1 MISTC
6 PQQKLEDWSL
16 IETVS
21 AVQSRVQHPMG
32 ISSRSSSQIAAP
44 ELSVALKP
52 QNQGVLRKGR
62 RGSSN
67 ARQARRDRESTCHF
81 PLHSSLS
88 STANNTHS
96 YSPSCQLTSRQQW
109 FLQSKL
115 GVSSILVYKKM
126 RQQTCWCLK
135 AFLWG
140 LNSFLIS
147 KAFFCSNK
155 IQSW

>member
-21 AVQSRVQHPMG
+21 DVQSRVQHPMG

-52 QNQGVLRKGR
+52 QNQGVLRKGT

-81 PLHSSLS
+81 SLHSSLS

-115 GVSSILVYKKM
+115 GISSILVYKKNETVDM
-126 RQQTCWCLK
+126 LVLK
-135 AFLWG
+135 SIPVWIELFSHL
-140 LNSFLIS
+140 
-147 KAFFCSNK
+147 KTFFCSNK